1 MRRRATRIG
10 LKLRGAE
17 GERACTC
24 RGVGRAG
31 RGQRIVRRGVEEGA
45 EQDAWRGNR
54 EVKCAVRAWRTRVRN
69 FQEHMPCVCRWAR
82 GDDSVRLPGAV
93 RSPPAWQRF
102 GVTASVLVLVL
113 PPATGECLSFWT
125 LVNLQLPPVAE
136 QGEEGE
142 RRAKC

>member
-1 MRRRATRIG
+1 MLSRTRG
-10 LKLRGAE
+10 
-17 GERACTC
+17 
-24 RGVGRAG
+24 
-31 RGQRIVRRGVEEGA
+31 
-45 EQDAWRGNR
+45 

-125 LVNLQLPPVAE
+125 LVNLQLAACCRT
-136 QGEEGE
+136 GRRRGKEGE
-142 RRAKC
+142 SVREDVDTFPLLRPVL

>member
-1 MRRRATRIG
+1 MLSRTHG
-10 LKLRGAE
+10 
-17 GERACTC
+17 
-24 RGVGRAG
+24 
-31 RGQRIVRRGVEEGA
+31 
-45 EQDAWRGNR
+45 

-125 LVNLQLPPVAE
+125 LVNLQLAACCRTGGGGGKKGKVSEDVEARVRGHFSPPPTCSMSTTSTTP
-136 QGEEGE
+136 Q
-142 RRAKC
+142 